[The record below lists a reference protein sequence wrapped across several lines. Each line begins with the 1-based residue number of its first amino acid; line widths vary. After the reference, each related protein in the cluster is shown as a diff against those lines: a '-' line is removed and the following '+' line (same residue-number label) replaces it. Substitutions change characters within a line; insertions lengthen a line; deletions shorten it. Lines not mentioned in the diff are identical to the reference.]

1 MRNDK
6 HLAIKLR
13 KQGKSYNKISRE
25 LGIPKSTLSE
35 WFSGKNWS
43 QNIKEELVRKALYIA
58 KKRLR
63 AINKERRGK
72 WAEWHRQC
80 QKQAQKEFPRLK
92 KNPLF
97 LAGLIIYWG
106 EGDSKME
113 NSIVRLSNISPEMI
127 KIFSLFLKNICR
139 VPQDKI
145 KATLIL
151 YPDLKENQCKEFWIK
166 ASGISENQFYKTQ
179 FIKGRHPTR
188 RLSYGICNVY
198 VASRELKEKIFTWL
212 KLYQQELMRVSYNGY
227 YTILPR

>member
-6 HLAIKLR
+6 HIAIKLR